1 MVQLTRDERHAA
13 LTKTIAIQFARA
25 AGYELIE
32 NNINQWQVAVDMLLR
47 GISEMIRED
56 NAGTEVTMR
65 HTDIRDG

>member
-1 MVQLTRDERHAA
+1 MVEMTKDERRAA